1 MSKKISAKTI
11 AISGILIALSVLWTW
26 FMPTLDLGLYWS
38 FTPLSHIFIFFA
50 MMISPAV
57 AVLTAAGTVLGFF
70 LKGANYVLLM
80 RAASHIIFVVAG
92 VLMLKKLNIVKP
104 LQFLIFAV
112 ATALIHAVTETAA
125 VYIAI
130 AAGLSIPENG
140 MLYIWGATFAGTI
153 GHSLLDCTFA
163 YLISRLILKAHV
175 VDMPPLM
182 KENH

>member
-92 VLMLKKLNIVKP
+92 VLMLKNSTLSNRCNSLFSP
-104 LQFLIFAV
+104 LPQ
-112 ATALIHAVTETAA
+112 
-125 VYIAI
+125 
-130 AAGLSIPENG
+130 P
-140 MLYIWGATFAGTI
+140 
-153 GHSLLDCTFA
+153 
-163 YLISRLILKAHV
+163 
-175 VDMPPLM
+175 
-182 KENH
+182 

>member
-1 MSKKISAKTI
+1 MVVYPAFAYFYFLRHDDKPRRGRAYRCRNC
-11 AISGILIALSVLWTW
+11 
-26 FMPTLDLGLYWS
+26 LGL
-38 FTPLSHIFIFFA
+38 LSQGRKLRPSDARGKSHHICSRRRSYA
-50 MMISPAV
+50 E
-57 AVLTAAGTVLGFF
+57 
-70 LKGANYVLLM
+70 
-80 RAASHIIFVVAG
+80 
-92 VLMLKKLNIVKP
+92 KLNIVKP

-153 GHSLLDCTFA
+153 GHSLLDCTVA